1 VPGLVQR
8 SGIQSSGLHSNG
20 PAVLALADGRVFRG
34 LGFGAKA
41 TVVGEVVFNTSMT
54 GYQEILSDP
63 SYRNQMVVLTASEI
77 GNVGT
82 NDDDVESGD
91 WGATALVCR
100 NLSPVVSNWRS
111 TADLPSWMAARGIP
125 GIYDIDTRA
134 LTKHLRVHGAVMG
147 ALSTEHADVDALLE
161 LARRAPSME
170 GSDLAS
176 EVSTRARYEWSE
188 GSWGTASE
196 APARYHVVA
205 WDFGIKRN
213 ILRCLRDA
221 GAKTTVLPVSATADE
236 ILALKPDGVL
246 LSNGPGDPAA
256 VTHVVKELRKLLE
269 AAPKLPVFG
278 ICLGHQLLGLALG
291 GSTSK
296 LKFGHHGGNHPVRD
310 EATKAVQITSQNHG
324 FAVDLASLGG
334 DAILT
339 RVNLFDGSCEGLR
352 MAGRPVAGVQYH
364 PEAAP
369 GPNDARGFF
378 AEFATAM
385 AQAR

>member
-1 VPGLVQR
+1 
-8 SGIQSSGLHSNG
+8 
-20 PAVLALADGRVFRG
+20 VLALADGRVFRG
-34 LGFGAKA
+34 LGFGAKT

-63 SYRNQMVVLTASEI
+63 SYRNQMVVLTAAEI

-82 NDDDVESGD
+82 NEEDVESGD

-100 NLSPVVSNWRS
+100 SLSPVVSNWRAS
-111 TADLPSWMAARGIP
+111 ADLPTWMSERGIP

-134 LTKHLRVHGAVMG
+134 LTKHLRVRGAVMG
-147 ALSTEHADVDALLE
+147 ALSTAHAEVDALLE
-161 LARRAPSME
+161 LARSAPSME

-176 EVSTRARYEWSE
+176 EVSTRARYEWQE
-188 GSWGTASE
+188 GSWGHTDDS
-196 APARYHVVA
+196 PVRFHVVA

-213 ILRCLRDA
+213 ILRCLRDV
-221 GAKTTVLPVSATADE
+221 GAKTTVVPVGTTARE
-236 ILALKPDGVL
+236 ILALQPDGLL

-256 VTHVVKELRKLLE
+256 VTHVVEELRALLA

-291 GSTSK
+291 GTTSK

-310 EATKAVQITSQNHG
+310 EDTKAVQITSQNHG

-339 RVNLFDGSCEGLR
+339 RLNLFDGSCEGLR
-352 MAGRPVAGVQYH
+352 MARRPVAGVQYH

-378 AEFATAM
+378 AEFTAAM